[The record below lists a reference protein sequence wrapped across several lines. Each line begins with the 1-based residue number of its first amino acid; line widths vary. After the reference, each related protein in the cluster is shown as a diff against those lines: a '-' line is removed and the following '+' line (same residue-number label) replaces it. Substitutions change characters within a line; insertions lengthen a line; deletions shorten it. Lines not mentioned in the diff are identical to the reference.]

1 LELKKR
7 KTLNIWSLGGW
18 EDNSAAEEMNEVKTE
33 ALLSR
38 E

>member
-1 LELKKR
+1 MKKR
-7 KTLNIWSLGGW
+7 KTLKIWSLSGW

-33 ALLSR
+33 ALLFR